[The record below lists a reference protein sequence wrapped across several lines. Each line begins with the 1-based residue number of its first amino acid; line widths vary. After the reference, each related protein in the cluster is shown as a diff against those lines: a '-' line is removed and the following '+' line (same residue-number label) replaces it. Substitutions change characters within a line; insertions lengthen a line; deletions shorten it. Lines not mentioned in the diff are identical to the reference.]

1 MATAAPRTAVDDAPP
16 LPTQTLLEAIAR
28 RLCVSATY
36 NRTVMTLAPY
46 ILYTRHDELFV
57 DAVALERDGKKPKEL
72 KLGTF
77 KLSGL
82 GGAIITNR
90 AFSPEPAFDAGAERY
105 AGTTLFTVER

>member
-1 MATAAPRTAVDDAPP
+1 MAIATSRAVTDDAPP
-16 LPTQTLLEAIAR
+16 LPTQILLEAIAR

-36 NRTVMTLAPY
+36 NRVAMTLAPY

-82 GGAIITNR
+82 GTVGLTRQI
-90 AFSPEPAFDAGAERY
+90 FSAEPIFDPGMERY
-105 AGTTLFTVER
+105 VGTTLFAVER